1 MLKTKIK
8 ADSIVSLTDA
18 RYFAA
23 WEVEWL
29 GFNLD
34 VDTPNGVTPATVN
47 AIKSWVEGVKIV
59 GEFGAQSVE
68 EIQQTAVTLAL
79 DALQISHFSNVSTLK
94 ALQSWDILKEYV
106 VEDLDELANLNLH
119 LNELAPYVNH
129 FILDFE
135 RNGITWNKIQPHL
148 ELLRSICEDY
158 PIILRLPFDAAELPE
173 ILSSLTIQGLA
184 LSGGEEEKI
193 GYKSF
198 DDLDEI
204 MEWLE
209 ED

>member
-8 ADSIVSLTDA
+8 ADSIASLTDA

-34 VDTPNGVTPATVN
+34 TNTSNGVTPTTVN
-47 AIKSWVEGVKIV
+47 AIKAWVEGVKIV
-59 GEFGAQSVE
+59 GEFGAQSAE
-68 EIQQTAVTLAL
+68 EVQQIAVNLAL
-79 DALQISHFSNVSTLK
+79 DALQISHFSNISTLK
-94 ALQSWDILKEYV
+94 SLQSWDILKEYIF
-106 VEDLDELANLNLH
+106 EDLNEFANLNLH
-119 LNELAPYVNH
+119 LNEFAPYVNH

-135 RNGITWNKIQPHL
+135 RNGISWNKIQPHL
-148 ELLRSICEDY
+148 GLLQSICEAY
-158 PIILRLPFDAAELPE
+158 PIILRLPFEAAELPE

-184 LSGGEEEKI
+184 LSGGAEEKI

-209 ED
+209 EE

>member
-1 MLKTKIK
+1 MLKSKIK
-8 ADSIVSLTDA
+8 VDSIASLTDA

-34 VDTPNGVTPATVN
+34 VHTPSGVTPTMVN

-59 GEFGAQSVE
+59 GEFGAQAIE

-79 DALQISHFSNVSTLK
+79 DALQISHFSNISTLK

-106 VEDLDELANLNLH
+106 VEDLVELATLDAYLR
-119 LNELAPYVNH
+119 ELAPYVKY

-135 RNGITWNKIQPHL
+135 RNGITWKKIQPYLEHL
-148 ELLRSICEDY
+148 QTICQVY
-158 PIILRLPFDAAELPE
+158 PIILRLPFEVTELPE
-173 ILSSLTIQGLA
+173 ILSNLTIQGLA

-204 MEWLE
+204 MEWLA

>member
-8 ADSIVSLTDA
+8 ADSIASLTDA

-34 VDTPNGVTPATVN
+34 TNTSNGVTPTTVN
-47 AIKSWVEGVKIV
+47 AIKVWVEGVKIV
-59 GEFGAQSVE
+59 GEFGAQSAE
-68 EIQQTAVTLAL
+68 EIQQIAVNLAL
-79 DALQISHFSNVSTLK
+79 DALQISHFSNISTLK
-94 ALQSWDILKEYV
+94 SLQSWDILKEYIF
-106 VEDLDELANLNLH
+106 EDLNEFANLNLH
-119 LNELAPYVNH
+119 LSELAPYVNH

-148 ELLRSICEDY
+148 KFLQSICAAY
-158 PIILRLPFDAAELPE
+158 PIILRLPFGAAELPE

-184 LSGGEEEKI
+184 LSGGAEEKT

-209 ED
+209 KE